1 MNTPIKTFK
10 PHDNYIASLVDY
22 YYIDHRPQNQY
33 LEIDCFPHYN
43 STISIYRSQYRDQN
57 GVMNYDGAAGYFQ
70 IFTPI
75 HDNVLQ
81 VKQRGPVH
89 RIVIV
94 LRPLAIYNFYSNLS
108 FNKYIYG
115 YQFFSTEELDQI
127 FSMSSPHAIA
137 SALDSFLMG
146 RITGFHQPAL
156 HSAIQN
162 IIYGEAGVP
171 VNLIAVKVQHSRQH
185 LNRLF
190 QQYLG
195 ISIKRFQ
202 QIVRFRKAIQK
213 KLSNGTLQ
221 NLTMLAYAH
230 GYVDQSHFIKE
241 FKQLTNYPPKT
252 FFKKGDYLGAED
264 TFWHIKR

>member
-10 PHDNYIASLVDY
+10 PRNNYIASLVDY

-33 LEIDCFPHYN
+33 VEIDCFPHYN
-43 STISIYRSQYRDQN
+43 STISIYKSQYRDQN

-75 HDNVLQ
+75 HDNVLR
-81 VKQRGPVH
+81 VKQCGPVH

-94 LRPLAIYNFYSNLS
+94 LRPLAVYNFYANIW
-108 FNKYIYG
+108 FDKYIYG
-115 YQFFSTEELDQI
+115 YNFFSTEELDQI
-127 FSMSSPHAIA
+127 FSMSSPDAIA
-137 SALDSFLMG
+137 TALDSFLIS
-146 RITGFHQPAL
+146 RINGFHKPVL
-156 HSAIQN
+156 HSAIQHT
-162 IIYGEAGVP
+162 IYGKEDVS

-202 QIVRFRKAIQK
+202 QIVRFRKATQK
-213 KLSNGTLQ
+213 KLGDGTWQ
-221 NLTMLAYAH
+221 NLTMLAYAY
-230 GYVDQSHFIKE
+230 GYVDQSHLIKE
-241 FKQLTNYPPKT
+241 FKQLTSYPPKT
-252 FFKKGDYLGAED
+252 FFKKGAYLGAED
-264 TFWHIKR
+264 TFWHIKS